1 MNSAADSP
9 PPPPPSAQ
17 PVLLLLLLSRPS
29 VREDS
34 DDDDDNDEWPATPQT
49 AASALAVRPT
59 QTPPPAPAV
68 KVRLRSERR
77 TEENSSSSSPLSGG
91 GLVVERDSNELRL
104 VSARPLLGRCALL
117 RLNRGTGGDLPPSH
131 EISLALLSFLLA
143 GMMSKVRKLAP
154 RFSAGRSVFLLP
166 ASNCP
171 SSPSPSLPSRK
182 PELASHRRRL
192 A

>member
-9 PPPPPSAQ
+9 AAATAAAATAAAAAAAI
-17 PVLLLLLLSRPS
+17 PS

-59 QTPPPAPAV
+59 PPPPPAV
-68 KVRLRSERR
+68 KVRLRSER

-91 GLVVERDSNELRL
+91 GRRRGERDSNELRL
-104 VSARPLLGRCALL
+104 VSARPLGRCALL

-131 EISLALLSFLLA
+131 EISLALLSFLFA

-154 RFSAGRSVFLLP
+154 ACSGDPSSCRPQIVPRFLLP
-166 ASNCP
+166 LFRVGNPSWRHTAAAAASVDT
-171 SSPSPSLPSRK
+171 
-182 PELASHRRRL
+182 
-192 A
+192 

>member
-1 MNSAADSP
+1 M
-9 PPPPPSAQ
+9 
-17 PVLLLLLLSRPS
+17 
-29 VREDS
+29 
-34 DDDDDNDEWPATPQT
+34 
-49 AASALAVRPT
+49 
-59 QTPPPAPAV
+59 
-68 KVRLRSERR
+68 
-77 TEENSSSSSPLSGG
+77 
-91 GLVVERDSNELRL
+91 ERDSNELRL

-131 EISLALLSFLLA
+131 EISLALLSFLFA

-154 RFSAGRSVFLLP
+154 GCSAGRSVFLP

-171 SSPSPSLPSRK
+171 SFPSPSLPSRK